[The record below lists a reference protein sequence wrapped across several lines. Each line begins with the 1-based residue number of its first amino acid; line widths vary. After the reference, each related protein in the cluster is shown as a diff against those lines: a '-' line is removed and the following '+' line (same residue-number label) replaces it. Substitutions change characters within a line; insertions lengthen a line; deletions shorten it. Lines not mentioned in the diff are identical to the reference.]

1 MTRRRRGIL
10 GCCLLAAAMWL
21 PGCAAMRGSIPPTYT
36 PDELAMIC
44 IRNGGVWRAFVGP
57 EGYCE
62 YQSPGF
68 L

>member
-1 MTRRRRGIL
+1 MTRRTRRML

-21 PGCAAMRGSIPPTYT
+21 PGCAALSGNIPPTYT
-36 PDELAMIC
+36 PEELAMTC
-44 IRNGGVWRAFVGP
+44 IRNGGVWRAFVSP
-57 EGYCE
+57 DGYCE